1 MEFLVLVLVVAIF
14 VFSLQTHNRIQIIER
29 QLNHLIEQLRKT
41 NAGEDAVARYDTPV
55 AHIPVEPKLP
65 RVAEVPQFVVPEE
78 APEQPAAAP
87 ERPEKDPKTPFT
99 RRIEKL
105 IGENLMSKIGALALV
120 VGIGFF
126 VKFAIDNN
134 WINEVA
140 RTVLGILVGFGLWGV
155 AYRLR
160 DTYRSFS
167 SVLAGAGFAVCFV
180 TIAVAYNYYDLFS
193 APVALSILVALV
205 MMLTWIAL
213 RYDRRELAV
222 TAVLGGYIA
231 PFLSAGPDGSLITL
245 LGYTA
250 LLSAA
255 ACFISHRRNWP
266 VIPVVGMVAT
276 WIIVAVA
283 TFGMRA
289 DVYESV
295 ATACFCI
302 LFYTLFSLPMV
313 AVLRRAG
320 QNQLLFIT
328 VIGAV
333 VLNLIAVL
341 YFGIY
346 AMESFEAISKARGII
361 PLCACVLNGFL
372 YLRYCRRSGG
382 VVADLFRW
390 ITIICCAIFVPVQF
404 ADFRVVGGLWSVYS
418 LLLAIAYVR
427 YKKGGYLLASF
438 LIALLDWAILC
449 IAMVIT
455 SGGGEEIALMAGGA
469 CYIALAYQML
479 RHEDLFRLRLGN
491 RVAVFRGVTLN
502 VGCAFLTWGL
512 GIFVTVF
519 IPCLHNGDAD
529 FAVAMAIMAA
539 IAVAWRPDH
548 YTAGFMSLLGVLW
561 LSFEILSVE
570 DYSVVN
576 KAIVWA
582 GVVLLGTALV
592 IFTKKRLPMLLPE
605 RQNMALVF
613 FSIIGTTFVIE
624 VLATAVATSGFT
636 SYYSAAFSTSLIIAG
651 AAIMAL
657 GLSYRRQVLRTTS
670 LVIFGLLLVKL
681 LAYDLWRLPIVGRIV
696 VFILLGVVL
705 LSLSFF
711 YQKLKDTFFAHD
723 PNHRDERGS
732 TRS

>member
-14 VFSLQTHNRIQIIER
+14 VFSLQSHNRIQLIEQ
-29 QLNHLIEQLRKT
+29 QLNHLIEQLRKN
-41 NAGEDAVARYDTPV
+41 NAGEETVATCDTHV
-55 AHIPVEPKLP
+55 ADIPVEPELP
-65 RVAEVPQFVVPEE
+65 HVEEAPQFVVPEE
-78 APEQPAAAP
+78 APQQPAAEPAMLH
-87 ERPEKDPKTPFT
+87 KDPKTPFS

-105 IGENLMSKIGALALV
+105 IGENLMSKLGALALV

-180 TIAVAYNYYDLFS
+180 TIAVAYNYYELFS

-205 MMLTWIAL
+205 VILTWIAL

-231 PFLSAGPDGSLITL
+231 PFLSAGPDGRLITL

-255 ACFISHRRNWP
+255 ACFISHRRGWP

-295 ATACFCI
+295 ATACFCM

-320 QNQLLFIT
+320 KSQLLFIT

-341 YFGIY
+341 FFGID
-346 AMESFEAISKARGII
+346 AMDSFEAISKARGII
-361 PLCACVLNGFL
+361 PLYASVLNVFL
-372 YLRYCRRSGG
+372 YLGYCRRSGG
-382 VVADLFRW
+382 VVASIFRW
-390 ITIICCAIFVPVQF
+390 ITIICFAIFVPVQF
-404 ADFRVVGGLWSVYS
+404 ADFRVAGGMWSVYS

-427 YKKGGYLLASF
+427 YNKGAYLLSSF
-438 LIALLDWAILC
+438 LIAILDWAVLC
-449 IAMVIT
+449 IAMALT
-455 SGGGEEIALMAGGA
+455 SGGGEEIALMVGGA
-469 CYIALAYQML
+469 CYVALAYQML
-479 RHEDLFRLRLGN
+479 RHDDLFWLSLGH
-491 RVAVFRGVTLN
+491 RVALFRGVTLN

-512 GIFVTVF
+512 GRFATGL
-519 IPCLHNGDAD
+519 IPCMDNGAAD

-539 IAVAWRPDH
+539 IAVAWRPDR

-561 LSFEILSVE
+561 LSIEIQSVE

-582 GVVLLGTALV
+582 GLVLLGTALV
-592 IFTKKRLPMLLPE
+592 FFTKKKLPMLPPE
-605 RQNMALVF
+605 RQNKALVF
-613 FSIIGTTFVIE
+613 FSIIGTIFVIE
-624 VLATAVATSGFT
+624 VLATAVATSGFM

-651 AAIMAL
+651 AANYGPWTAL
-657 GLSYRRQVLRTTS
+657 PPPGASHYESGNLRSAAREAAGLRS
-670 LVIFGLLLVKL
+670 LAAAHRGPHCRVH
-681 LAYDLWRLPIVGRIV
+681 PSGRGASEP
-696 VFILLGVVL
+696 LVL
-705 LSLSFF
+705 LSKAKGYFLRPRPPS
-711 YQKLKDTFFAHD
+711 
-723 PNHRDERGS
+723 
-732 TRS
+732 